1 MSIIPDIAP
10 DVPYADDSEE
20 EEEESWRDPT
30 ILPDRHAL
38 RLAQGR
44 ELDRVDFDMKHTES
58 PDQMPVD
65 CWMLPPEYTLTD
77 VLGEKRFKL
86 EEIRRDTSTSLK
98 YNESKHQVDIWGEK
112 SCVQRAKQHLDLIVA
127 RLNERAE
134 ANRRRTKKWG
144 KPERELT
151 PREKRRVDRLAARQ
165 AEEKSYQ
172 GYPDAPQP
180 YNAIVPLPSDD
191 VPLTKLLGT
200 RDAFL
205 NQMRAECKCWMYVDK
220 NRDNTVRIAGQEED
234 RVIMAA
240 TRMRNWYLRNVRQ
253 PYQAMLHL
261 MKQPR
266 NYMLVKYRKL
276 PQGFITYKYATG
288 SEQQTMLSEH
298 RLLESIN
305 IGRYDESRIDSSTAE
320 ESTNLIDLD
329 DPVTTDTTTSTK
341 KENTSSNLPESLQH
355 MDDDN
360 ANRIRHAL
368 EYGLESI
375 RLFDWEIRM
384 KIRFGQVCLINY
396 RRIEDT
402 IQLDKLALK
411 TFNNPKFHMAL
422 APCIGRTK
430 DDMRGLFEYMN
441 QHATEFNGSPQTS
454 YVIQARQ
461 YPTFTTKHSP
471 SNHRSRREVSAP
483 PPNDENLYHTTTI
496 CQFTSERRVGL
507 WNTLTDCH
515 DRITVNC
522 ADLESEYSWDLKLQT
537 ARRLGSD
544 NMDSP
549 HGKFVDS
556 LRLNEAT
563 GRLCLLAKSDD
574 YTPKLVTQKT
584 KWLYEFEEKWII
596 EIIRDEIWDLE
607 EMEIPEK
614 RQELPIDLSEQEPHR
629 VLFKVSARREEW
641 TDRFADNLGLSVGQ
655 APYWLPRD
663 FLATETEDT
672 KKIMQMAQKIT
683 AILSSEVPQYWNT
696 LM

>member
-1 MSIIPDIAP
+1 MSTVPDIVP
-10 DVPYADDSEE
+10 EVPYAEDSEE

-30 ILPDRHAL
+30 ILPDRLAL
-38 RLAQGR
+38 RLAQSR
-44 ELDRVDFDMKHTES
+44 EFDEVEFDMSHTEG
-58 PDQMPVD
+58 PDQMPND
-65 CWMLPPEYTLTD
+65 CWMLPPEYTLKE
-77 VLGEKRFKL
+77 VLGENRFKL
-86 EEIRRDTSTSLK
+86 EEIRRDTGTSLK
-98 YNESKHQVDIWGEK
+98 YIEGKHQVDIWGEK
-112 SCVQRAKQHLDLIVA
+112 SCIQRAKQHLDMIAA
-127 RLNERAE
+127 RLHEEAA

-151 PREKRRVDRLAARQ
+151 PREKRRVDRKAAQ
-165 AEEKSYQ
+165 AAEERSYQ

-205 NQMRAECKCWMYVDK
+205 NQMRADCKCWMYVDK
-220 NRDNTVRIAGQEED
+220 NKDNTVRIAGQEED

-240 TRMRNWYLRNVRQ
+240 TRMRNWYLRNVRE
-253 PYQAMLHL
+253 PYKSVLHL

-276 PQGFITYKYATG
+276 PQGFVTFIYATG
-288 SEQQTMLSEH
+288 KNQQAMLAEQ

-305 IGRYDESRIDSSTAE
+305 IGRYDESRLNTNTTGD
-320 ESTNLIDLD
+320 STNLIDLD
-329 DPVTTDTTTSTK
+329 DPITNDTTSTS
-341 KENTSSNLPESLQH
+341 KEENANSNLPENLQH
-355 MDDDN
+355 LDEDN
-360 ANRIRHAL
+360 AERIQHAL

-384 KIRFGQVCLINY
+384 KLRFGQICLIDYPN
-396 RRIEDT
+396 IDDT

-411 TFNNPKFHMAL
+411 IFKKRQFKMAL

-430 DDMRGLFEYMN
+430 DDVRGLFEYMN
-441 QHATEFNGSPQTS
+441 QHATEFNGSPQTT
-454 YVIQARQ
+454 YVIEAKQ
-461 YPTFTTKHSP
+461 YPTFTARQSP
-471 SNHRSRREVSAP
+471 TNRRSRREVSAP
-483 PPNDENLYHTTTI
+483 PPRDDNMFYTTTI
-496 CQFTSERRVGL
+496 CKFTNESRVGL
-507 WNTLTDCH
+507 WNTLTDCNNC
-515 DRITVNC
+515 ITVNC
-522 ADLESEYSWDLKLQT
+522 ADLESEYSWNLELQT

-549 HGKFVDS
+549 HGKFVEN
-556 LRLNEAT
+556 LRLNDAT
-563 GRLCLLAKSDD
+563 GRLSLLTKSPD
-574 YTPKLVTQKT
+574 YTPLRVTQKT

-596 EIIRDEIWDLE
+596 EIIRDELWDLE
-607 EMEIPEK
+607 EMNIPTK

-629 VLFKVSARREEW
+629 VLYKVSALREEW
-641 TDRFADNLGLSVGQ
+641 TDRFSDNLCLSIGQ
-655 APYWLPRD
+655 APFWTPRD
-663 FLATETEDT
+663 FLATETENT